1 MLGEKRSAFS
11 PPVNRRSIDALKKG
25 YFADENLP
33 EGHITA
39 VEGNDDSSEF
49 GDVPA
54 QSQTQTEEATAPE
67 ANELT
72 DDIDTDMDDLSTLLP
87 LSPEPE

>member
-1 MLGEKRSAFS
+1 MKNKR
-11 PPVNRRSIDALKKG
+11 PKG
-25 YFADENLP
+25 KGTLR
-33 EGHITA
+33 
-39 VEGNDDSSEF
+39 
-49 GDVPA
+49 VPA

-87 LSPEPE
+87 PSPEPE